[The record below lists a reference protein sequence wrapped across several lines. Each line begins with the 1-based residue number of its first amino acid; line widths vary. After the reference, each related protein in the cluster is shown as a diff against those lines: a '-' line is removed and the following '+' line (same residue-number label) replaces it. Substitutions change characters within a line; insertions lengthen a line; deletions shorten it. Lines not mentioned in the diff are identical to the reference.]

1 METLTGDERKQAMDF
16 FKSLFPIIELPIS
29 VTKETFEECSIH
41 NQPLPL
47 WVYENIISLIDD
59 ISSEHIEYI
68 PCFRFVHSKDID
80 CLLLAKIDLLHYQYI
95 LVSIDKKGLIIDF
108 MTIAGLEIL
117 DDIYQKYT
125 LARIENDQ
133 KIYQVESQGLI
144 QDEYSTLEPKYYMLE
159 IGGDGKFSDKIP
171 ISH

>member
-1 METLTGDERKQAMDF
+1 
-16 FKSLFPIIELPIS
+16 
-29 VTKETFEECSIH
+29 
-41 NQPLPL
+41 
-47 WVYENIISLIDD
+47 
-59 ISSEHIEYI
+59 
-68 PCFRFVHSKDID
+68 VHSKDID

-108 MTIAGLEIL
+108 MTIAGLQIL